1 MSSFPRYRFQDFA
14 SRIRK
19 AETLETLKNL
29 DSSLDRLYNAG
40 IFTPNQLMSLD
51 LLIVDK
57 KIELEG

>member
-1 MSSFPRYRFQDFA
+1 MSNYKAFT

-29 DSSLDRLYNAG
+29 DRSLDRLYNAG
-40 IFTPNQLMSLD
+40 IFTTSQLKRLD

-57 KIELEG
+57 KIELGG

>member
-1 MSSFPRYRFQDFA
+1 MSSYKAFA

-19 AETLETLKNL
+19 AETLETLEHL
-29 DSSLDRLYNAG
+29 DRSLDRLYNIAG
-40 IFTPNQLMSLD
+40 VFTPNQLKRLD